1 MCVFVLLLLLLKGNC
16 VSHVVVKERVI
27 VDTGVQRREER
38 KGDGA
43 YPKEGVE
50 MEKKQIGRAHV

>member
-50 MEKKQIGRAHV
+50 MEKKR